1 MRLNRK
7 PMVKSSSSP
16 RALLRA
22 KTKSTNVPPALPE
35 RGKKKKKEQVFDF
48 QLVQQLVEIGVTLQ
62 GMYKRKL
69 LLKVSVGW
77 GDKLIGRR

>member
-7 PMVKSSSSP
+7 PMVKSPSSP

-35 RGKKKKKEQVFDF
+35 RGKKKKEQVFDF

-77 GDKLIGRR
+77 GDGLIGRR